1 MALLRS
7 IATVGGF
14 TLLSRVV
21 GFVRDILIA
30 AVLGAGTVADA
41 FFVAFKF
48 PNLFRRLFAE
58 GAFNAAFVPLFSGTL
73 EAEGKDRAKVFAR
86 EAFSTLALI
95 LAILVAVMEII
106 MPWAMIVFAPGFAD
120 VPGKT
125 ELAVELSRITFP
137 YLLFISLVSLLSGV
151 LNSMGKFA
159 AAAGTPVL
167 LNLVLILALLG
178 LTPFTP
184 TAGHALAM
192 GVAVAG
198 VAQFVWLMIACAKE
212 GIDLSLVRPRL
223 TPEVKTLLRR
233 IVPGAVGAGVYQINL
248 LVDTILASL
257 VADGAVSYLYYAD
270 RVNQLPLGVVGVAVG
285 TALLP
290 LLSRQLKAG
299 DDGAA
304 LHSQNR
310 ALEFALFLTLPS
322 AFALMV
328 LSDPIIAVLFERG
341 AFGAEQAAATAK
353 ALAAF
358 ALGLPAYVLIK
369 VFTPGFFARGDTK
382 TPVQVAI
389 IALLANIAFNLV
401 LMGPLGHM
409 GIALSTSLSA
419 WLNAMTL
426 AWLLKRQGRFSLD
439 PRLKTRLP
447 RILLACGLMTTAL
460 YGGLVLGSDWLSAGP
475 LLARGGVLSGLIGLG
490 LGTYLLSAQLFGAVA
505 LGEVKKLVRRRS

>member
-1 MALLRS
+1 
-7 IATVGGF
+7 
-14 TLLSRVV
+14 
-21 GFVRDILIA
+21 
-30 AVLGAGTVADA
+30 
-41 FFVAFKF
+41 
-48 PNLFRRLFAE
+48 
-58 GAFNAAFVPLFSGTL
+58 
-73 EAEGKDRAKVFAR
+73 
-86 EAFSTLALI
+86 
-95 LAILVAVMEII
+95 
-106 MPWAMIVFAPGFAD
+106 
-120 VPGKT
+120 
-125 ELAVELSRITFP
+125 
-137 YLLFISLVSLLSGV
+137 
-151 LNSMGKFA
+151 
-159 AAAGTPVL
+159 
-167 LNLVLILALLG
+167 
-178 LTPFTP
+178 
-184 TAGHALAM
+184 
-192 GVAVAG
+192 
-198 VAQFVWLMIACAKE
+198 